1 MALDKAIDSA
11 QLDAD
16 LTAVADAIRAK
27 GGTSEALAF
36 PGGFVEAVE
45 AIQAGSGDNHEIEDL
60 FVTRGE
66 RTEEY
71 VNDRVTK
78 VGDSAFYCYHSMKR
92 AMSFPN
98 ATSVGGTAF
107 YSCGCTSL
115 SLPKNNSNNTM
126 AFRGMYNC
134 TYLDLGFA
142 GSLGTYF
149 IEGCKKLETLIL
161 RKTSLVTLGSS
172 TDTGISTS
180 SPIRTGT
187 GRIYV
192 PSALVESYKTATNW
206 AVLYEENPDVFQ
218 PLEGSEYE

>member
-1 MALDKAIDSA
+1 MALDRAIDSA

-36 PGGFVEAVE
+36 PGGFVSAVE
-45 AIQAGSGDNHEIEDL
+45 TIQTGGGDSHEIEDL

-71 VNDRVTK
+71 VNDRVTAI
-78 VGDSAFYCYHSMKR
+78 GNNAFYGYSGMKC

-107 YSCGCTSL
+107 YACGCTSL
-115 SLPKNNSNNTM
+115 SLPKISTTSSM
-126 AFRGMYNC
+126 AFRGMSNC
-134 TYLDLGFA
+134 TYLDMGFA
-142 GSLGTYF
+142 GSIGGYF
-149 IEGCKKLETLIL
+149 IEGCPLEILIL
-161 RKTSLVTLGSS
+161 RKTSLVSLAGTGSN
-172 TDTGISTS
+172 TISTS
-180 SPIRTGT
+180 CPLRTGT